1 MAKVITFSRVF
12 PKGHIRQGEQTN
24 FVEKIWKSLY
34 TNTICPDNLNDYI
47 NNYMD
52 KLSTEILPYYET
64 ISKKHTIRNG
74 NRFKKGDFFSPRVWS
89 DKPYQSKQIIIAPD
103 LEVKKVFD
111 IEIFNSHEVYID
123 GVFHCS
129 FGSENWEE
137 LCKNDGLSS
146 RDMKAW
152 FSKLPF
158 KGQII
163 CWNDTVLDSRP

>member
-89 DKPYQSKQIIIAPD
+89 GKPYQSKQITIAPD

-129 FGSENWEE
+129 FGSESWEE

-163 CWNDTVLDSRP
+163 CWNDTVSY

>member
-52 KLSTEILPYYET
+52 KLSTEILPYYAT

-74 NRFKKGDFFSPRVWS
+74 NRFKKGNFFSPRVWS
-89 DKPYQSKQIIIAPD
+89 NKPYQSKQIIIAPD
-103 LEVKKVFD
+103 TEIVQVYD
-111 IEIFNSHEVYID
+111 IEIFLNNEIHIN
-123 GVFHCS
+123 GVHFAT
-129 FGSENWEE
+129 FGSENCH
-137 LCKNDGLSS
+137 LIAKNDGLE
-146 RDMKAW
+146 MKDFISW

-163 CWNDTVLDSRP
+163 CWLDTRYA